1 MGRLII
7 FFILFS
13 TCAFGQRSDLYSVDR
28 KLIADTTFQIDEDSY
43 NNVLTMEKVLLPRMF
58 NRIIYPEIARET
70 AIEGKVIVQVFVD
83 QKDFKYKIVKSDN
96 DYLKVP
102 VIDYFDHLDKYVI
115 DQIRPSKG
123 IFNIYI
129 PIEFKIQK
137 DQFSENLRKYN
148 SLTIETKD
156 IAKQTDI
163 IKH

>member
-7 FFILFS
+7 FLILFS
-13 TCAFGQRSDLYSVDR
+13 TCAFGQQSNLYCVDK

-43 NNVLTMEKVLLPRMF
+43 NNVLTLEKVLLPRMF
-58 NRIIYPEIARET
+58 NRIIYPEIAREN
-70 AIEGKVIVQVFVD
+70 AIEGKVIVQIFVD
-83 QKDFKYKIVKSDN
+83 QKDFKYKIIKSDN

-123 IFNIYI
+123 YFNIYI
-129 PIEFKIQK
+129 PVEFKIQK
-137 DQFSENLRKYN
+137 DQFSENLRKNN

-156 IAKQTDI
+156 IAAQTDI